1 MPIEMINIGF
11 GNCLAVSRIIAV
23 ARADSSPLKRLME
36 NAGAENRLIDATSG
50 RKTRS
55 VVITDSHHVVL
66 SHQSPA
72 TIRDKLTGKTEAT
85 ADDDD
90 SWTPRATQR
99 SAASQG
105 GRGGR
110 QRD

>member
-11 GNCLAVSRIIAV
+11 GNCLAVGRIVAV

-36 NAGAENRLIDATSG
+36 NAGAENRLVDATSG

-85 ADDDD
+85 DDDD
-90 SWTPRATQR
+90 DGWT
-99 SAASQG
+99 
-105 GRGGR
+105 RGGR
-110 QRD
+110 KRD